1 MFLYSSK
8 LIQKEPRT
16 GGAFQWHQDYG
27 YWYMSGNMTPD
38 MCSVFIAMDPYD
50 MDNGCLEVCNDST
63 AFGVWTLGVGL
74 LGLGQLMSA
83 GMYCVVIL
91 KDVLGC

>member
-38 MCSVFIAMDPYD
+38 MCTVFIAMDPCD
-50 MDNGCLEVCNDST
+50 MGNGCLEVCNDSILR
-63 AFGVWTLGVGL
+63 GKL
-74 LGLGQLMSA
+74 
-83 GMYCVVIL
+83 VIWEW
-91 KDVLGC
+91 

>member
-1 MFLYSSK
+1 MLLTQVFGEEVFLYSSK

-38 MCSVFIAMDPYD
+38 MCTVFIAMDPCD
-50 MDNGCLEVCNDST
+50 MGNGCLEVCNDIGGFGAW
-63 AFGVWTLGVGL
+63 AFGVGL
-74 LGLGQLMSA
+74 LWLGQ
-83 GMYCVVIL
+83 
-91 KDVLGC
+91 

>member
-27 YWYMSGNMTPD
+27 YRYMSGNMTPD
-38 MCSVFIAMDPYD
+38 MSTEFIAMDPCD
-50 MDNGCLEVCNDST
+50 KGNVCLELCIKIKIYCNMCISHKN
-63 AFGVWTLGVGL
+63 
-74 LGLGQLMSA
+74 
-83 GMYCVVIL
+83 II
-91 KDVLGC
+91 

>member
-1 MFLYSSK
+1 MLLTQIFGEEVFLYSSK

-38 MCSVFIAMDPYD
+38 MCTVFIAMDPCD
-50 MDNGCLEVCNDST
+50 MGNGCLEVCNDST
-63 AFGVWTLGVGL
+63 AFGDCAFGVWAFGVRAINVCGYAL
-74 LGLGQLMSA
+74 
-83 GMYCVVIL
+83 
-91 KDVLGC
+91 

>member
-1 MFLYSSK
+1 MLLTQLFGEEVFLYSSK

-38 MCSVFIAMDPYD
+38 MCTVFIAMDPCD
-50 MDNGCLEVCNDST
+50 MGNGCLEVFNDSAGFGAW
-63 AFGVWTLGVGL
+63 AFGVGL
-74 LGLGQLMSA
+74 LGLGQ
-83 GMYCVVIL
+83 
-91 KDVLGC
+91 

>member
-38 MCSVFIAMDPYD
+38 MCTVFIAMDPCD
-50 MDNGCLEVCNDST
+50 MGNGCLEVRNNLK
-63 AFGVWTLGVGL
+63 FYFVLIFFLEVNRL
-74 LGLGQLMSA
+74 PIA
-83 GMYCVVIL
+83 GCVVICTI
-91 KDVLGC
+91 LGKPL

>member
-38 MCSVFIAMDPYD
+38 MCTVFIAMDPYD
-50 MDNGCLEVCNDST
+50 MDNGCLEVYNDST

-74 LGLGQLMSA
+74 LGLGQ
-83 GMYCVVIL
+83 
-91 KDVLGC
+91 

>member
-38 MCSVFIAMDPYD
+38 MCTVFIAMDKCD
-50 MDNGCLEVCNDST
+50 MGNGCLEVCNDSA
-63 AFGVWTLGVGL
+63 AFGVWTFGVGL
-74 LGLGQLMSA
+74 LRLGQLMSA
-83 GMYCVVIL
+83 CMYCNVIL
-91 KDVLGC
+91 KNV